1 MLTNNYYTLLKA
13 LVVYNA
19 SFNPRNALFSLVN
32 VSGGLVNPYL
42 QSERYGAY
50 FWGGDIMLAL
60 YLGASAYVR
69 KSYSCS
75 SSVSEYS
82 DGIVLGSGARATS
95 ENDYKLES
103 IITSGFSSVLKT
115 AVGKDEDGN
124 LYREHTISLTA
135 TGSSGL
141 TVSELGL
148 IRGSDRSDGTF
159 LFDRTVLDSP
169 VVLKY
174 GESATI
180 KYRITNASV
189 FNF

>member
-1 MLTNNYYTLLKA
+1 MLTNNYYTLLKT
-13 LVVYNA
+13 LVVYDTVNYLGD
-19 SFNPRNALFSLVN
+19 ALFSLVN
-32 VSGGLVNPYL
+32 VNGGLVKPYTGL
-42 QSERYGAY
+42 VWRD
-50 FWGGDIMLAL
+50 DIMLAL
-60 YLGASAYVR
+60 YLGVDAAVR
-69 KSYSCS
+69 QSYKCS
-75 SSVSEYS
+75 SSVTAYGG
-82 DGIVLGSGARATS
+82 GIVLGSGARATS

-135 TGSSGL
+135 TGNSGL
-141 TVSELGL
+141 TVSELGS